1 MIDARTYG
9 ASARRIQ
16 DEEERSINTAMRATL
31 WFVAIVLLLAW
42 AGVADA
48 GALPGATVAAVAAG
62 AG

>member
-1 MIDARTYG
+1 MIDARTYR
-9 ASARRIQ
+9 AAAPRLQ
-16 DEEERSINTAMRATL
+16 DDEERSIATAMRATL

-48 GALPGATVAAVAAG
+48 SAPPGATVAAVAAR

>member
-1 MIDARTYG
+1 
-9 ASARRIQ
+9 
-16 DEEERSINTAMRATL
+16 MRATL

-48 GALPGATVAAVAAG
+48 SAPPGATVAAVAAR

>member
-48 GALPGATVAAVAAG
+48 SSLPGATVAAVATRAG
-62 AG
+62 

>member
-1 MIDARTYG
+1 MIDSRTYG
-9 ASARRIQ
+9 VSAHRIQ
-16 DEEERSINTAMRATL
+16 EEEERSINTAMRATL

-48 GALPGATVAAVAAG
+48 RALPGATVAAVAAR

>member
-1 MIDARTYG
+1 MIDARTYDV
-9 ASARRIQ
+9 SAHRIQ
-16 DEEERSINTAMRATL
+16 EEEERSINTAMRATL

-48 GALPGATVAAVAAG
+48 SSPPGTTTAAIAAR

>member
-16 DEEERSINTAMRATL
+16 DEEERSISTAMRATL

-48 GALPGATVAAVAAG
+48 SPLPGTTVAAIAAR